1 MRRINFAVAVTC
13 AAAMALAAVKPGEN
27 LLVNGTLEADQA
39 DFPPFWNA
47 NGRSKDCFK
56 WHPSGGPEGL
66 PYIAVQAE
74 KVPDVRLK
82 QFGLDLVKEGRY
94 RLSMLVRTKGFRS
107 GSHTGVMLV
116 NSGLW
121 RSTAG
126 ILSLPVNTTGQW
138 VRVSNE
144 FKCFPSSDGYM
155 VMVHVTNQKGEL
167 DVADIRLEALD
178 ELALAK
184 SGPSKV
190 VACEKA
196 PRLVPLFPLLSKI
209 PADNP
214 VMTFRFFG
222 ELEKAEGEYEACA
235 AVEGLD
241 GRVAVP
247 LSRDCTKVPLPQ
259 GATNG
264 VVTVGVKEKATGKTM
279 TERRYR
285 FATVGRAAPCPSTAV
300 ADIPQPKA
308 VREADALAGVRP
320 PYRRLNNLCAEL
332 LSAKLSV
339 EGTNRFLFTMPRDGW
354 AYAAVG
360 SRVPRDR
367 DAGTRDACPYL
378 RIDGQDVI
386 WRDTPR
392 CETFRRLS
400 AGEHELEVAGV
411 EDGSVVVREIAEILN
426 YCPGVNS
433 GVKENP
439 PYDWDFNER
448 YVLPA
453 VTTQLGGN
461 VPKEH
466 LDEFRQRGYV
476 WAQNMNLTGGEAKMM
491 VEKLANC
498 RGMKSP
504 EMCGVACDE
513 QNYADV
519 VSIDAYANG
528 LWAFDLERCP
538 DRPVYTWA
546 YGKATQGA
554 ASFDFLSACMN
565 VAGGRS
571 KLVRE
576 HYVPTRETEEEARQY
591 LRNYIGVTF
600 ENYRKMMPEA
610 MGSLGL
616 VYGNFNQVPILS
628 IVHHPEVD
636 YKYALD
642 MQMNYAANDPTF
654 RDLGLIGYWGSYYAD
669 EELHR
674 WSFAL
679 MRHYVVEGNTNM
691 LSAAYGFRYRPDHVL
706 NGDFRGTLAP
716 WRTKGVVRTDSHDS
730 FAARSQN
737 RWGGNG
743 SVGDTFAVLVRGEG
757 EPAEIS
763 QMVKGLVPGR
773 KYCLQFAT
781 FDVKD
786 VKANRIA
793 PRRFGIAATMSD
805 GAEIDNA
812 LSWVHV
818 DERIKGRYAL
828 NNGVARIN
836 LHHTV
841 FTARAAEVELK
852 IDNSTAAVG
861 EELGINYLSVKPYY
875 SRFSGD

>member
-1 MRRINFAVAVTC
+1 MKRMVFAAIAAVSIG
-13 AAAMALAAVKPGEN
+13 AALAAVKPGEN
-27 LLVNGTLEADQA
+27 LLVNGALEADQA

-47 NGRSKDCFK
+47 NARSKDCFR
-56 WHPSGGPEGL
+56 WHPSGGPDGL
-66 PYIAVQAE
+66 PYISVNAGKE
-74 KVPDVRLK
+74 PDVRLK
-82 QFGLDLVKEGRY
+82 QFGLDLVKDGRY
-94 RLSMLVRTKGFRS
+94 RISMLVRTKEFRS

-144 FKCFPSSDGYM
+144 FKCFAAPDGYM

-167 DVADIRLEALD
+167 DFADIRLEALD
-178 ELALAK
+178 ELALK
-184 SGPSKV
+184 ESGPSKM
-190 VACEKA
+190 VACERA
-196 PRLVPLFPLLSKI
+196 PRLVPLFPLLAKI
-209 PADNP
+209 PSDDP

-222 ELEKAEGEYEACA
+222 ELEKTDGEYEAFA
-235 AVEGLD
+235 TVEGLD

-247 LSRDCTKVPLPQ
+247 LSRDDMKVPLPQ

-264 VVTVGVKEKATGKTM
+264 VVSVGVAEKATGKTV
-279 TERRYR
+279 TARKYR
-285 FATVGRAAPCPSTAV
+285 FATVGRAAPCPPTAV
-300 ADIPQPKA
+300 AGRQ
-308 VREADALAGVRP
+308 

-339 EGTNRFLFTMPRDGW
+339 EGASRFLFAMSRDGW
-354 AYAAVG
+354 AYAAVKG
-360 SRVPRDR
+360 SLREDFAV
-367 DAGTRDACPYL
+367 

-392 CETFRRLS
+392 CETFRQLK
-400 AGEHELEVAGV
+400 AGEHELEVVGV

-426 YCPGVNS
+426 YCPGANS

-439 PYDWDFNER
+439 PYDWAFNER

-466 LDEFRQRGYV
+466 LEEFRRRGYV
-476 WAQNMNLTGGEAKMM
+476 WVQNMNLTGGEAKMM
-491 VEKLANC
+491 VDKLANC
-498 RGMKSP
+498 RGMTSQD
-504 EMCGVACDE
+504 MFGVACDE

-528 LWAFDLERCP
+528 LWAFDLEKRP

-546 YGKATQGA
+546 YGKAAQGA
-554 ASFDFLSACMN
+554 ASFDFLAACMN

-576 HYVPTRETEEEARQY
+576 HYVATRETEDEARQY
-591 LRNYIGVTF
+591 LRNYVSATF

-628 IVHHPEVD
+628 IAHHPEVD
-636 YKYALD
+636 YKYSLD
-642 MQMNYAANDPTF
+642 MQMNFAANDRAF

-679 MRHYVVEGNTNM
+679 MRHYVVEGRTNM
-691 LSAAYGFRYRPDHVL
+691 LSMAYGFTYRPDHL
-706 NGDFRGTLAP
+706 LDGDFRKGLAM
-716 WRTKGVVRTDSHDS
+716 WRTKGDVRTGYHDS

-743 SVGDTFAVLVRGEG
+743 GVGDTFAVLVRGDG
-757 EPAEIS
+757 APAEIS
-763 QMVKGLVPGR
+763 QTVKGLEPGR

-793 PRRFGIAATMSD
+793 PRRFGIEATLSG
-805 GAEIDNA
+805 GAEIDRA
-812 LSWVHV
+812 LSWTHV
-818 DERIKGRYAL
+818 DERQKGRYAA
-828 NNGVARIN
+828 NDGVARIN
-836 LHHTV
+836 LHHIV
-841 FTARAAEVELK
+841 FTANATEIELTLDNAA
-852 IDNSTAAVG
+852 SSVG
-861 EELGINYLSVKPYY
+861 EELGVNFISLNLYY
-875 SRFSGD
+875 AEKE

>member
-1 MRRINFAVAVTC
+1 MAKCSIFAAFATAFT
-13 AAAMALAAVKPGEN
+13 AAFAAVKPGEN

-47 NGRSKDCFK
+47 NARSKDCFK

-66 PYIAVQAE
+66 PYISVHAA

-82 QFGLDLVKEGRY
+82 QFGLDPVKDGRY
-94 RLSMLVRTKGFRS
+94 RISMLVRTKGFRS
-107 GSHTGVMLV
+107 GSHTGVMLL

-126 ILSLPVNTTGQW
+126 ILSLPVDTTGQW

-144 FKCFPSSDGYM
+144 FKCFPSTDGYM
-155 VMVHVTNQKGEL
+155 AMVHVTNQKGTL
-167 DVADIRLEALD
+167 DFADIKLEAID

-184 SGPSKV
+184 SGPSKM
-190 VACEKA
+190 VACERA
-196 PRLVPLFPLLSKI
+196 PRLVPLFPLLANI
-209 PADNP
+209 PADDP
-214 VMTFRFFG
+214 AMKFRFFG
-222 ELEKAEGEYEACA
+222 ELEKADGEYEVFA
-235 AVEGLD
+235 AVEGLG

-264 VVTVGVKEKATGKTM
+264 VVSVGVAEKATGKTE
-279 TERRYR
+279 TERKYNFRVAGAR
-285 FATVGRAAPCPSTAV
+285 VSRNRGRDEARPS
-300 ADIPQPKA
+300 
-308 VREADALAGVRP
+308 
-320 PYRRLNNLCAEL
+320 RRLNNLCAEL
-332 LSAKLSV
+332 LSAKLSA
-339 EGTNRFLFTMPRDGW
+339 EGTNRFAFAMSRDGW
-354 AYAAVG
+354 AYAAVKG
-360 SRVPRDR
+360 SPRDGF
-367 DAGTRDACPYL
+367 AV
-378 RIDGQDVI
+378 RIDGKDAI

-392 CETFRRLS
+392 LETFRRLD
-400 AGEHELEVAGV
+400 AGEHEMEICGV
-411 EDGSVVVREIAEILN
+411 EGGDVVVREIAEILN

-439 PYDWDFNER
+439 PYDWNFNER

-453 VTTQLGGN
+453 VTTQLGGS

-466 LDEFRQRGYV
+466 IDEFRRRGYA
-476 WAQNMNLTGGEAKMM
+476 WAQNMNLNGGEAKMM
-491 VEKLANC
+491 VEKLTNC
-498 RGMKSP
+498 QGMKSP
-504 EMCGVACDE
+504 ERCGVACDE

-519 VSIDAYANG
+519 ASIDAYANG
-528 LWAFDLERCP
+528 LWAFDLEKRP

-554 ASFDFLSACMN
+554 VSFDFLAACIN

-576 HYVPTRETEEEARQY
+576 HYVATRETEEEARQY

-628 IVHHPEVD
+628 IAHHPEVD
-636 YKYALD
+636 YKYSLD
-642 MQMNYAANDPTF
+642 MQMNFAANDPTF
-654 RDLGLIGYWGSYYAD
+654 SGLGLIGYWGSYYAD

-679 MRHYVVEGNTNM
+679 MRHYVVEGHTNM
-691 LSAAYGFRYRPDHVL
+691 LSETYGFTYRPDHL
-706 NGDFRGTLAP
+706 LDGDFRKGLAA
-716 WRTKGVVRTDSHDS
+716 WRTKGEVRVDSHDS

-743 SVGDTFAVLVRGEG
+743 NVGDTFAVLVRGEG

-763 QMVKGLVPGR
+763 QTLKGLVPGR

-793 PRRFGIAATMSD
+793 PRRFGIDATLSD
-805 GAEIDNA
+805 GAEIDGS

-818 DERIKGRYAL
+818 DKRIKGRYEA

-841 FTARAAEVELK
+841 FTAKAEEVELK
-852 IDNSTAAVG
+852 IGNSAASPG
-861 EELGINYLSVKPYY
+861 EELGVNFVSVKPYY
-875 SRFSGD
+875 AR